1 MRIQRVLIIKH
12 GSIGD
17 IFLSFDSVK
26 AIQKK
31 YSDVTLLSTNA
42 GHKIFDDLDF
52 NLKKIIDNRQGFFNT
67 FKILFRII
75 SQKFDIVIDLQNS
88 KRTSFYLLIL
98 KLLSNSISNGTSFFA
113 SKRYQKIN
121 LNEHVKEGLKNQL
134 SILDIQVD
142 GVVDKHQRNIKQQ
155 VIIVPGSSKEGFYKR
170 WDISNFNSL
179 MKYLSSK
186 NISSYVIGGVDETD
200 LSKLIPENEFIHNLI
215 NKSPWKVVKSTA
227 LESIVAISNDTSTMH
242 YISSLNV
249 PIIALMK
256 KNSYSVRNAPTSK
269 NSIVIAKKNINDI
282 SVEEVKSAL
291 SRFI

>member
-31 YSDVTLLSTNA
+31 YSDVTLLSTNT

-88 KRTSFYLLIL
+88 KRTAFYLLIL